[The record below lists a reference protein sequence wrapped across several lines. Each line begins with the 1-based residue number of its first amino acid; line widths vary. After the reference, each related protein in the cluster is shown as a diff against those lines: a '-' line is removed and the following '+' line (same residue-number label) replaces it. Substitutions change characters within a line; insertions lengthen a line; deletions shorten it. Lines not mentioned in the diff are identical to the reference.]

1 MKGPKA
7 FTLIELL
14 VVIAIIALLMGI
26 LMPALNRAREHGKR
40 AVCLS
45 NLRQLII
52 AWIMYADD
60 NDNYIVNGAPLGV
73 PGEARAPLPSSWDF
87 PFHEKEVPWIGVAWN
102 PAGVSQKVQMEAL
115 TTGALYKYCKNYKI
129 FRCPTGHRGELMTY
143 VIVDSMNGLPRD
155 DTIQAGVWVKN
166 RLKIK
171 KPNKRIVFIDEGWVT
186 PDSYAV
192 HYIEERWWDDPMVR
206 HSNGTTLS
214 FADGHAEHWVW
225 QGKETIEYGKSAD
238 RAFPKG
244 YEPQTD
250 DGFRDL
256 YRIQI
261 GTWSRLGY
269 EPTVEPLIDY

>member
-1 MKGPKA
+1 MTGSKA

-45 NLRQLII
+45 NLRQLIV
-52 AWIMYADD
+52 AWITYADD
-60 NDNYIVNGAPLGV
+60 NGNYIVNGAPLGV
-73 PGEARAPLPSSWDF
+73 PGEARAPTSSSWDF
-87 PFHEKEVPWIGVAWN
+87 QFHENELPWIGVAWN
-102 PAGVSQKVQMEAL
+102 PAGVSQEVQMEAL

-129 FRCPTGHRGELMTY
+129 FRCPTGYRGELMTY

-214 FADGHAEHWVW
+214 FADGHA
-225 QGKETIEYGKSAD
+225 
-238 RAFPKG
+238 
-244 YEPQTD
+244 
-250 DGFRDL
+250 
-256 YRIQI
+256 
-261 GTWSRLGY
+261 
-269 EPTVEPLIDY
+269 